1 MTNRSDQEARA
12 FSSVESFRR
21 RKYEM
26 ANNDHTHVNF
36 DAPASLRK
44 WPSFKNERR
53 TDGSGPYLIVD
64 ATLGECIREFMARP
78 AATRHLY
85 DIQTAAQPP
94 LVSAILSE
102 EIVVELSRLR
112 DFL

>member
-1 MTNRSDQEARA
+1 
-12 FSSVESFRR
+12 
-21 RKYEM
+21 
-26 ANNDHTHVNF
+26 
-36 DAPASLRK
+36 
-44 WPSFKNERR
+44 
-53 TDGSGPYLIVD
+53 
-64 ATLGECIREFMARP
+64 MARP